1 LKIVRVTLAII
12 VIALSAYQLITGNFE
27 LMPYS
32 MLFLGATMLVTGLV
46 ELQKD
51 RKRFWGYMSI
61 VISLFLFFVSIQG
74 FLIN

>member
-12 VIALSAYQLITGNFE
+12 VIALSAYQLITGNFV